1 MYEIIAANQF
11 KKDYKKC
18 IKRNFKIEL
27 LDKAVLKMAELGT
40 LPQTYKPHILSGSYA
55 GYWECHI
62 KSDWLLLWLQNE
74 SDKTIY
80 LARTGTHSD
89 LF

>member
-40 LPQTYKPHILSGSYA
+40 LPQTYKPLYFLVVMP
-55 GYWECHI
+55 
-62 KSDWLLLWLQNE
+62 D
-74 SDKTIY
+74 
-80 LARTGTHSD
+80 TGNVT
-89 LF
+89 